1 MALSISYG
9 ISVQKDKED
18 LNETINIA
26 ETDLYKNKLF
36 ESSSHRNESIK
47 TILNTLKTKDV
58 YSEVHS
64 NRVADMCKQMGK
76 KMGMTK
82 QELNLLTMISN
93 LHDIGKIS
101 IDDHILNKP
110 GKLTEEEW
118 KIMKRHPETGYRILS
133 SLPEYGEIAED
144 ILSHHE
150 RFDGKGYPRGLKGDN
165 IPIRARLIAVIDA
178 YDAMTTDR
186 PYRKKMSHE
195 EAIKELLDNKG
206 TQFDPKLVDIFMSI
220 FSKKQ

>member
-1 MALSISYG
+1 
-9 ISVQKDKED
+9 
-18 LNETINIA
+18 
-26 ETDLYKNKLF
+26 
-36 ESSSHRNESIK
+36 
-47 TILNTLKTKDV
+47 
-58 YSEVHS
+58 
-64 NRVADMCKQMGK
+64 
-76 KMGMTK
+76 
-82 QELNLLTMISN
+82 
-93 LHDIGKIS
+93 
-101 IDDHILNKP
+101 
-110 GKLTEEEW
+110 
-118 KIMKRHPETGYRILS
+118 MKCHPETGYRILS

-165 IPIRARLIAVIDA
+165 IPIRARLIAVVDA

-186 PYRKKMSHE
+186 PYRKKLSHE